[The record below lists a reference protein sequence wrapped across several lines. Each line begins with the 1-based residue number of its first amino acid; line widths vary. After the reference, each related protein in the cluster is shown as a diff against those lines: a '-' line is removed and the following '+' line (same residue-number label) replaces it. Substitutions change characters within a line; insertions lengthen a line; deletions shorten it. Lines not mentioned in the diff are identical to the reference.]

1 MLDAES
7 GLNKVKNHARKIV
20 LEVDKFWCFLVRSV
34 REICT
39 RYSNIF
45 HIK

>member
-1 MLDAES
+1 MLDAEP

-20 LEVDKFWCFLVRSV
+20 LEVDKFWCFFVHIVRKV
-34 REICT
+34 CT
-39 RYSNIF
+39 HSNSTF